1 MAGTTKVAVWD
12 LPTRLF
18 HWVLVGLIGFSFYA
32 VKSGHVEWHIYSGF
46 AILSLLIFRL
56 LWGVVGSS
64 TARFAN
70 FVRGPSSI
78 LAYLRGTS
86 GWKGAG
92 HTPLGALSLL
102 GLLGA
107 LLMQVGLGLF
117 AVDGDGLNEGP
128 LAHFISVDKADLM
141 RNIHGAWFFVVAAL
155 IVLHVG
161 AIAYYRLFQ
170 KQKLTKAM
178 ITGRKALE
186 PGVAPMRSGKWWVAV
201 ICLIA
206 GIAVTRWIIAG
217 VPPFGG

>member
-1 MAGTTKVAVWD
+1 MAGTTRVAVWD
-12 LPTRLF
+12 LPIRLF

-32 VKSGHVEWHIYSGF
+32 VKSGHVDWHIYSGF

-70 FVRGPSSI
+70 FVRGPSTV
-78 LAYLRGTS
+78 LAYLRGSS

-92 HTPLGALSLL
+92 HTPLGALSVLA
-102 GLLGA
+102 LLGA
-107 LLMQVGLGLF
+107 LLVQVGLGLF

-128 LAHFISVDKADLM
+128 LAHFISVDSSDRM
-141 RNIHGAWFFVVAAL
+141 RGLHEAWFTIVLAM
-155 IVLHVG
+155 IVLHLG
-161 AIAYYRLFQ
+161 AILFYRLFR
-170 KQKLTKAM
+170 KQKLTSAM
-178 ITGRKALE
+178 ITGSDDLDPQAVPIR
-186 PGVAPMRSGKWWVAV
+186 PGKYWVAL

-206 GIAVTRWIIAG
+206 GIALTRWIIAG